1 MHLFYCDPAASHQ
14 KANVEN
20 CNGQLRRIFPKEDII
35 EGLDDTA
42 LKLINSHLNNRSLA
56 SLGGM
61 RAYDAF
67 KLAFGEEILH
77 LLDVEEINPKN
88 VKIINY
94 RAYK

>member
-20 CNGQLRRIFPKEDII
+20 SNAQLRRIFPKEDII
-35 EGLDDTA
+35 EGLSESSV
-42 LKLINSHLNNRSLA
+42 KLINSHLNNRSLA

-67 KLAFGEEILH
+67 KLAYGEEILH
-77 LLDVEEINPKN
+77 LLDVEEIDPKD